1 MHASMFKDNACA
13 HEGSYQC
20 LQAWSL
26 TVRTVCSFICLFLH
40 PSQSADQVRCSR
52 HPMAAIQPALSWNS
66 STMGMKALQTAGFPD
81 IIHPTVCAVL
91 QFEGGVVV
99 ISHDSQLLSRVCDDA
114 ERSEVWLVE
123 DGEVERYDGYFE
135 EYKAELVKEIADEM
149 DED

>member
-1 MHASMFKDNACA
+1 MHCVFIHSSN
-13 HEGSYQC
+13 HS
-20 LQAWSL
+20 LQAVLIRRSGAVQQTFYGSNPAYPVL
-26 TVRTVCSFICLFLH
+26 EFLH
-40 PSQSADQVRCSR
+40 HGDESPANCRFPR
-52 HPMAAIQPALSWNS
+52 HNPPIA
-66 STMGMKALQTAGFPD
+66 
-81 IIHPTVCAVL
+81 CAVL

>member
-1 MHASMFKDNACA
+1 MIVTHRLCSCYCSYAMTKGTFILVDHPASKA
-13 HEGSYQC
+13 
-20 LQAWSL
+20 
-26 TVRTVCSFICLFLH
+26 
-40 PSQSADQVRCSR
+40 
-52 HPMAAIQPALSWNS
+52 ALSVPFNQQQYQVSILFW
-66 STMGMKALQTAGFPD
+66 
-81 IIHPTVCAVL
+81 L

>member
-1 MHASMFKDNACA
+1 MQKISLVFTCTALGNPCSGRA
-13 HEGSYQC
+13 HS
-20 LQAWSL
+20 SL
-26 TVRTVCSFICLFLH
+26 TLAQHWRLLIHCENAVSVPFL
-40 PSQSADQVRCSR
+40 
-52 HPMAAIQPALSWNS
+52 
-66 STMGMKALQTAGFPD
+66 
-81 IIHPTVCAVL
+81 L